1 MAKIDHLIDKIQN
14 PELREKIRAEINHL
28 HKQKRFGLIFEDHLP
43 EATLLYDVMV
53 RKGQKV
59 TLKEAPLDK
68 KFEVVNIM
76 DGIAQ
81 CISLDENESATEIPV
96 DELVAFSNLNEVE
109 STHTYKIS
117 DLIPYADFGD
127 PIYPYLEPIDKI
139 QNAPDSELW
148 HEIIEADNYH
158 ALQLLAYLYPGKVDC
173 IYIDPPYNTGAR
185 DWKYNNDYVDS
196 NDSYRHSKWLS
207 MMRKRLLLAKKLLN
221 PQESVL
227 IITID
232 EKEYNHLGCLLEDLF
247 PDARIQ
253 MISTI
258 IKPEGTQRTNEFSR
272 TNEFIYFVMFG
283 SKVVEPYIS
292 NMTSN
297 RVIVRKE
304 KVLPYKNF
312 RRTNSA
318 NVRSSRPNQFYPI
331 FINLKTSEIVRVGE
345 VMTPEIK
352 IEDIQVPKG
361 EIAIFPI
368 RDNGEEMLWYRAR
381 DQFEQQWK
389 EGFAVAEMT
398 RKGYQIKYISSRI
411 IEKIKTGEIIITGQT
426 DNGKLIGYYA
436 NEVLT
441 MPKTAWNVKF
451 HNARD
456 YGSLILKEMLGGKLR
471 FSFPKSL
478 YAVKDVIKL
487 MTANKPNALIVDFF
501 AGSGTTLHAVN
512 LLNKEDGGQRRCIM
526 ITNNE
531 VSESEEQALKERG
544 LTPADEEWKS
554 LGIARYVAWP
564 RTVASVTGID
574 VDGNTIAGEYL
585 TYLEEEKEI
594 ARKFKKISYA
604 KEISLLT
611 MAERKDLISELSD
624 GKIAKNKVTE
634 ETLYIVDD
642 EIDISILLDDSA
654 VEDWLEE
661 LESADHI
668 RTFYIITQNNRL
680 FNAAK
685 ARIVEM
691 LGGFKIS
698 ESKTFPMA
706 EGFKANVEFF
716 HLGFLDK
723 NAVARNKQFR
733 EILPLL
739 WLKAGGI
746 GECPE
751 IEGNTIP
758 QYIIF
763 PKNKFA
769 VLIEEYAFGP
779 FEEAVRNIDGIDTIY
794 IVTNS
799 TPGYN
804 EMIKILNPKNSFQL
818 YRDYLDNFRINHIQ

>member
-1 MAKIDHLIDKIQN
+1 
-14 PELREKIRAEINHL
+14 
-28 HKQKRFGLIFEDHLP
+28 
-43 EATLLYDVMV
+43 
-53 RKGQKV
+53 
-59 TLKEAPLDK
+59 
-68 KFEVVNIM
+68 M

-96 DELVAFSNLNEVE
+96 DELVAFSNHNEVE
-109 STHTYKIS
+109 STSTYKIS

-127 PIYPYLEPIDKI
+127 PIYPYLEPIDKL

-221 PQESVL
+221 PQDSVL
-227 IITID
+227 IVTID
-232 EKEYNHLGCLLEDLF
+232 EKEYNHLGCLLEELF
-247 PDARIQ
+247 PEAGVQMVSTVINSAGVTRDAD
-253 MISTI
+253 
-258 IKPEGTQRTNEFSR
+258 FSR
-272 TNEFIYFVMFG
+272 SNEFIYFIKFG
-283 SKVVEPYIS
+283 TSSPCALPLDDSWRGNTKTKKKKALVWNQLMRSGTGARRIDRE
-292 NMTSN
+292 NM
-297 RVIVRKE
+297 
-304 KVLPYKNF
+304 
-312 RRTNSA
+312 
-318 NVRSSRPNQFYPI
+318 FYPLYVNLEGDKI
-331 FINLKTSEIVRVGE
+331 VEIGESIPIDQDRFSLPDKPGLKTIW
-345 VMTPEIK
+345 
-352 IEDIQVPKG
+352 
-361 EIAIFPI
+361 PI
-368 RDNGEEMLWYRAR
+368 RSNGEEGRWRVGSETLKNLR
-381 DQFEQQWK
+381 DKGYIRLGRFTENGMAITYLSEGEQQK
-389 EGFAVAEMT
+389 IENGIFEIIGY
-398 RKGYQIKYISSRI
+398 RKDGSI
-411 IEKIKTGEIIITGQT
+411 IEGDMNFKRLFIPGSQW
-426 DNGKLIGYYA
+426 DQ
-436 NEVLT
+436 
-441 MPKTAWNVKF
+441 PS
-451 HNARD
+451 HNAT
-456 YGSLILKEMLGGKLR
+456 YQGSQLLNKFVGNR
-471 FSFPKSL
+471 FQFPKSL
-478 YAVKDVIKL
+478 YAVHDALRFFV
-487 MTANKPNALIVDFF
+487 ANKPNALIVDFF

-526 ITNNE
+526 VTNNE

-594 ARKFKKISYA
+594 TRKFKKISYA
-604 KEISLLT
+604 KEFSLLT
-611 MAERKDLISELSD
+611 LPERKDLISELSD
-624 GKIAKNKVTE
+624 GKIAKNKVTA
-634 ETLYIVDD
+634 ETLYIVDED
-642 EIDISILLDDSA
+642 IDISILLDDSA

-668 RTFYIITQNNRL
+668 HTFYIITQNNRL
-680 FNAAK
+680 FYAAK

-691 LGGFKIS
+691 LGGYKIS

-716 HLGFLDK
+716 HLGFLEK

-739 WLKAGGI
+739 WLKSGGI

-751 IEGNTIP
+751 IEGNRIP

-779 FEEAVRNIDGIDTIY
+779 FEEAVHNIDGIDTIY

-804 EMIKILNPKNSFQL
+804 EMIKVLNPKNSFQL